1 MQKRR
6 EIPIITKMIH
16 LNAKIIS
23 RGGEKPQSV
32 VASAAYRSATKI
44 YCEYDG
50 EVKDFSRKGHVIYSE
65 ILLPEYAPKEFEDR
79 SVLWNA
85 VENFEK
91 GSRAQLSREVEFSLP
106 CELDADERLK
116 AARTLAEF
124 FRNKGMVV
132 DMNLHNPDHENPNPH
147 CHLML
152 TMRPFQKDGTFLEKK
167 CWREYDLDKNG
178 QKIPTKKGN
187 DYKSHKVYPTDWDDR
202 GNVEKWSALW
212 ADIETEFYKKNG
224 YEITAEHR
232 SFERQGIDL
241 LPTIH
246 MGAAVTAMERRGIQT
261 EVGSM
266 NREIK
271 KINALILSSMEN
283 IERLT
288 DKIAF
293 LEKEKKAIAQ
303 DKEKE
308 LPVQEKKEDSL
319 IAVLMEWQQNRS
331 AFIQDNDIRQ
341 RTDTKTGNI
350 KDFSSM
356 VAFLQSYKIE
366 TLEDLQKLAEGT
378 KKQRSDNIHN
388 QRELNAKLK
397 KMSNIVDIYHAYKP
411 YAEYLKKYESLSG
424 RQKQSYYDRN
434 ADKIDI
440 ALSYRTGLKNMS
452 GMDKLLP
459 KTWKKEL
466 EELKAES
473 AKIKHD
479 LAENDAIL
487 GELAEIADKT
497 AMVQKTKAKQN
508 EILPNLGEK
517 KSVKR
522 KGAIMAENKKYYFL
536 KLKEDFFDQREIV
549 VLEGSKDGILY
560 VNILLKLYLKSL
572 QHNGKLLLNE
582 MTPLSAEMIA
592 LLTRHEIGTVERAMR
607 AFMQLGLVEVLED
620 NTFYMPEIEEM
631 TGKGSSDGER
641 KARYRRQKAEGSTPL
656 LTNTNMGIGQS
667 WDNVPPVSQFYP
679 QEIRDKSIENREQ
692 RLYKRE

>member
-1 MQKRR
+1 MGKITTKKRILFSFRGQVTINGQIMSEKPGIFCAQNGQKLWVFGQ
-6 EIPIITKMIH
+6 PG
-16 LNAKIIS
+16 
-23 RGGEKPQSV
+23 GGEKTQSA

-50 EVKDFSRKGHVIYSE
+50 EVKDFSRKGHVIYSQ
-65 ILLPEYAPKEFEDR
+65 ILLPEYAPKEFADR

-91 GSRAQLSREVEFSLP
+91 GSRAQLSREIEFSLP

-116 AARTLAEF
+116 AAKTLAEF

-187 DYKSHKVYPTDWDDR
+187 DYKSHKVYATDWDDR
-202 GNVEKWSALW
+202 GNVEKWRALW

-261 EVGSM
+261 EVGNM

-293 LEKEKKAIAQ
+293 LEKEKKAIVQ

-319 IAVLMEWQQNRS
+319 IAILMEWQKNRS
-331 AFIQDNDIRQ
+331 AFIQGNNIRQ

-350 KDFSSM
+350 KDFSAM
-356 VAFLQSYKIE
+356 VSFLQLHNVE
-366 TLEDLQKLAEGT
+366 TLEDLRRLTEDT
-378 KKQRSDNIHN
+378 KKRRSDNIHN

-397 KMSNIVDIYHAYKP
+397 KMSNIVDIYQAYKP
-411 YAEYLKKYESLSG
+411 YAEYLKKYEGLSG
-424 RQKQSYYDRN
+424 RQKQSYYNKN
-434 ADKIDI
+434 ADKIET

-452 GMDKLLP
+452 GTDKLLP

-466 EELKAES
+466 DELKAES
-473 AKIKHD
+473 ARIKHD

-487 GELAEIADKT
+487 GELAEIADKA
-497 AMVQKTKAKQN
+497 AMVQRGKSKQN
-508 EILPNLGEK
+508 EILPNLEEEK
-517 KSVKR
+517 SKKEVSAQKR
-522 KGAIMAENKKYYFL
+522 RHQE
-536 KLKEDFFDQREIV
+536 EI
-549 VLEGSKDGILY
+549 S
-560 VNILLKLYLKSL
+560 
-572 QHNGKLLLNE
+572 
-582 MTPLSAEMIA
+582 
-592 LLTRHEIGTVERAMR
+592 
-607 AFMQLGLVEVLED
+607 
-620 NTFYMPEIEEM
+620 
-631 TGKGSSDGER
+631 
-641 KARYRRQKAEGSTPL
+641 
-656 LTNTNMGIGQS
+656 
-667 WDNVPPVSQFYP
+667 
-679 QEIRDKSIENREQ
+679 
-692 RLYKRE
+692 

>member
-1 MQKRR
+1 MGKITTKKRILFSFRGQVTINGQIMSEKPGIFCAQNGQKLWVFGQ
-6 EIPIITKMIH
+6 PG
-16 LNAKIIS
+16 
-23 RGGEKPQSV
+23 GGEKTQSA

-50 EVKDFSRKGHVIYSE
+50 EVKDFSRKGHVIYSQ
-65 ILLPEYAPKEFEDR
+65 ILLPEYAPKEFADR

-91 GSRAQLSREVEFSLP
+91 GSRAQLSREIEFSLP

-116 AARTLAEF
+116 AAKTLAEF

-187 DYKSHKVYPTDWDDR
+187 DYKSHKVYATDWDDR
-202 GNVEKWSALW
+202 GNVEKWRALW

-261 EVGSM
+261 EVGNM

-293 LEKEKKAIAQ
+293 LEKEKKAIVQ

-319 IAVLMEWQQNRS
+319 IAILMEWQKNRS
-331 AFIQDNDIRQ
+331 AFIQGNNIRQ

-350 KDFSSM
+350 KDFSAM
-356 VAFLQSYKIE
+356 VSFLQLHNVE
-366 TLEDLQKLAEGT
+366 TLEDLRRLTEDT
-378 KKQRSDNIHN
+378 KKRRSDNIHN

-397 KMSNIVDIYHAYKP
+397 KMSNIVDIYQAYKP
-411 YAEYLKKYESLSG
+411 YAEYLKKYEGLSG
-424 RQKQSYYDRN
+424 RQKQSYYNKN
-434 ADKIDI
+434 ADKIET

-452 GMDKLLP
+452 GTDKLLP

-466 EELKAES
+466 DELKAES
-473 AKIKHD
+473 ARIKHD

-487 GELAEIADKT
+487 GELAEIADKA
-497 AMVQKTKAKQN
+497 AMVQRAKEKQK

-517 KSVKR
+517 KS
-522 KGAIMAENKKYYFL
+522 AKKERGNYG
-536 KLKEDFFDQREIV
+536 RE
-549 VLEGSKDGILY
+549 
-560 VNILLKLYLKSL
+560 
-572 QHNGKLLLNE
+572 
-582 MTPLSAEMIA
+582 
-592 LLTRHEIGTVERAMR
+592 
-607 AFMQLGLVEVLED
+607 
-620 NTFYMPEIEEM
+620 
-631 TGKGSSDGER
+631 
-641 KARYRRQKAEGSTPL
+641 
-656 LTNTNMGIGQS
+656 
-667 WDNVPPVSQFYP
+667 
-679 QEIRDKSIENREQ
+679 
-692 RLYKRE
+692 

>member
-1 MQKRR
+1 MLTFSPVDWRKTGKAPQGAHTRSVYKCALVKRSVATFSVGDR
-6 EIPIITKMIH
+6 KTHKKEVIHISTKMIH

-23 RGGEKPQSV
+23 RGGKKPQSA

-65 ILLPEYAPKEFEDR
+65 ILLPEYAPKEFTDR

-91 GSRAQLSREVEFSLP
+91 GSRAQLSREIEFSLP

-116 AARTLAEF
+116 AAKTLAEF
-124 FRNKGMVV
+124 FRDKGMVV

-152 TMRPFQKDGTFLEKK
+152 TMRPFEKDGSFVKKK

-178 QKIPTKKGN
+178 QKIPTPKGN
-187 DYKSHKVYPTDWDDR
+187 DYKSHKVYAADWDDR
-202 GNVEKWSALW
+202 GNVEKWRALW

-261 EVGSM
+261 EVGNI

-271 KINALILSSMEN
+271 KINALIISSMEN

-288 DKIAF
+288 DKIDF

-308 LPVQEKKEDSL
+308 LPAQEKKEDSL
-319 IAVLMEWQQNRS
+319 ITILMEWQKNRS
-331 AFIQDNDIRQ
+331 AFIQDNNIRQ

-356 VAFLQSYKIE
+356 VSFLQSHNIE
-366 TLEDLQKLAEGT
+366 TLEDLRRLTEET
-378 KKQRSDNIHN
+378 KKRRSDNIHN

-397 KMSNIVDIYHAYKP
+397 KISNIVDIYHAYKP
-411 YAEYLKKYESLSG
+411 YAEYLKKYEGLSG
-424 RQKQSYYDRN
+424 RQKQSYYDKN
-434 ADKIDI
+434 ADKIET

-452 GMDKLLP
+452 GTDKLLP

-466 EELKAES
+466 DGLKAES
-473 AKIKHD
+473 ARIKHD

-487 GELAEIADKT
+487 GELAEIADKA
-497 AMVQKTKAKQN
+497 AMVQRDKAKQN

-517 KSVKR
+517 KS
-522 KGAIMAENKKYYFL
+522 AKKERDNYG
-536 KLKEDFFDQREIV
+536 RE
-549 VLEGSKDGILY
+549 
-560 VNILLKLYLKSL
+560 
-572 QHNGKLLLNE
+572 
-582 MTPLSAEMIA
+582 
-592 LLTRHEIGTVERAMR
+592 
-607 AFMQLGLVEVLED
+607 
-620 NTFYMPEIEEM
+620 
-631 TGKGSSDGER
+631 
-641 KARYRRQKAEGSTPL
+641 
-656 LTNTNMGIGQS
+656 
-667 WDNVPPVSQFYP
+667 
-679 QEIRDKSIENREQ
+679 
-692 RLYKRE
+692 

>member
-1 MQKRR
+1 MCRRR
-6 EIPIITKMIH
+6 EIPISTKMIH

-23 RGGEKPQSV
+23 RGGEKPQSA

-50 EVKDFSRKGHVIYSE
+50 EIKDFSRKGHVIYSE
-65 ILLPEYAPKEFEDR
+65 ILLPEYAPKEFADR

-91 GSRAQLSREVEFSLP
+91 GSRAQLSREIEFSLP
-106 CELDADERLK
+106 CELDADERLQ
-116 AARTLAEF
+116 AAKKLAEF
-124 FRNKGMVV
+124 FRDKGMVV
-132 DMNLHNPDHENPNPH
+132 DMNLHSPDHENPNPH

-187 DYKSHKVYPTDWDDR
+187 DYKSHKVYATDWDDR
-202 GNVEKWSALW
+202 GNVEKWRALW

-341 RTDTKTGNI
+341 RTDTKTVNI

-356 VAFLQSYKIE
+356 VAFLQSHKIE
-366 TLEDLQKLAEGT
+366 TLEDLQKLAEDT
-378 KKQRSDNIHN
+378 KKQRSDNIYN

-397 KMSNIVDIYHAYKP
+397 KMSNIIDVYHVYKP

-434 ADKIDI
+434 ADKVDT

-452 GMDKLLP
+452 GTDKLLP

-466 EELKAES
+466 EGLKAES
-473 AKIKHD
+473 VKIKHD

-487 GELAEIADKT
+487 RELAEIADKA
-497 AMVQKTKAKQN
+497 AMVQRGKLKQN

-522 KGAIMAENKKYYFL
+522 ERGNYG
-536 KLKEDFFDQREIV
+536 RE
-549 VLEGSKDGILY
+549 
-560 VNILLKLYLKSL
+560 
-572 QHNGKLLLNE
+572 
-582 MTPLSAEMIA
+582 
-592 LLTRHEIGTVERAMR
+592 
-607 AFMQLGLVEVLED
+607 
-620 NTFYMPEIEEM
+620 
-631 TGKGSSDGER
+631 
-641 KARYRRQKAEGSTPL
+641 
-656 LTNTNMGIGQS
+656 
-667 WDNVPPVSQFYP
+667 
-679 QEIRDKSIENREQ
+679 
-692 RLYKRE
+692 

>member
-1 MQKRR
+1 MRKRR
-6 EIPIITKMIH
+6 EIPISTKMIH

-23 RGGEKPQSV
+23 RGGEKPQSA

-50 EVKDFSRKGHVIYSE
+50 EMKDFSRKGHVIYSE
-65 ILLPEYAPKEFEDR
+65 ILLPEYAPKEFADR

-132 DMNLHNPDHENPNPH
+132 DMNLHSPDHENPNPH

-187 DYKSHKVYPTDWDDR
+187 DYKSHKVYATDWDDR
-202 GNVEKWSALW
+202 GNVEKWRALW

-261 EVGSM
+261 EVGNM

-271 KINALILSSMEN
+271 RINALILSSMEN

-288 DKIAF
+288 DKIAI
-293 LEKEKKAIAQ
+293 LEKEKKAIEQ
-303 DKEKE
+303 EREKE
-308 LPVQEKKEDSL
+308 TPIQEKQPDTL
-319 IAVLMEWQQNRS
+319 ISILMEWQKNRS
-331 AFIQDNDIRQ
+331 AFIQDNNIRQ
-341 RTDTKTGNI
+341 RTETKAGNV
-350 KDFSSM
+350 KDFSVM
-356 VAFLQSYKIE
+356 VAFLQSHKIE
-366 TLEDLQKLAEGT
+366 TLEDLRKLAEDT
-378 KKQRSDNIHN
+378 KKRRSDNIHN
-388 QRELNAKLK
+388 QRVLNAKLK
-397 KMSNIVDIYHAYKP
+397 KMSNIVDIYQAYKP
-411 YAEYLKKYESLSG
+411 FAEYLKKYESLSG
-424 RQKQSYYDRN
+424 RQKQSYYDQN
-434 ADKIDI
+434 ADKIDT

-452 GMDKLLP
+452 GTDKLLP

-466 EELKAES
+466 DELKAES
-473 AKIKHD
+473 AKIRHD
-479 LAENDAIL
+479 LAKNDIIL
-487 GELAEIADKT
+487 GELAEIADKA
-497 AMVQKTKAKQN
+497 AMVQRAKEKQK

-517 KSVKR
+517 KTQKR

-592 LLTRHEIGTVERAMR
+592 LLTRHEVGTVERAMR
-607 AFMQLGLVEVLED
+607 AFMQLGLVVMQED
-620 NTFYMPEIEEM
+620 DTYYMPEIEQM
-631 TGKGSSDGER
+631 TGKGSSEGER
-641 KARYRRQKAEGSTPL
+641 KARYRRQKAEGSMPL
-656 LTNTNMGIGQS
+656 LTDTNMGIGQS
-667 WDNVPPVSQFYP
+667 WDNVPPVSQFCP
-679 QEIRDKSIENREQ
+679 PEIRVV
-692 RLYKRE
+692 

>member
-1 MQKRR
+1 MRKRR
-6 EIPIITKMIH
+6 GIPITAKMIH

-23 RGGEKPQSV
+23 RGGEKPQSA

-50 EVKDFSRKGHVIYSE
+50 KMKDFSRKGHVIYSE
-65 ILLPEYAPKEFEDR
+65 ILLPEYAPKEFADR

-132 DMNLHNPDHENPNPH
+132 DMNLHSPDHENPNPH

-187 DYKSHKVYPTDWDDR
+187 DYKSHKVYATDWDDR
-202 GNVEKWSALW
+202 GNVEKWRALW

-261 EVGSM
+261 EVGNM

-288 DKIAF
+288 DKMAI
-293 LEKEKKAIAQ
+293 LEKEKKAI
-303 DKEKE
+303 E
-308 LPVQEKKEDSL
+308 QEKQPDTL
-319 IAVLMEWQQNRS
+319 ISILMEWQKNRS
-331 AFIQDNDIRQ
+331 AFIQDNNIRQ
-341 RTDTKTGNI
+341 RTETKAGNV
-350 KDFSSM
+350 KDFSVM
-356 VAFLQSYKIE
+356 VAFLQSHKIE
-366 TLEDLQKLAEGT
+366 T
-378 KKQRSDNIHN
+378 
-388 QRELNAKLK
+388 
-397 KMSNIVDIYHAYKP
+397 
-411 YAEYLKKYESLSG
+411 
-424 RQKQSYYDRN
+424 
-434 ADKIDI
+434 

-452 GMDKLLP
+452 GTDKLLP

-466 EELKAES
+466 DGLKAES
-473 AKIKHD
+473 AKIRHD
-479 LAENDAIL
+479 LAKNDIIL
-487 GELAEIADKT
+487 GELAEIADKA
-497 AMVQKTKAKQN
+497 AMVQRGREKQK

-517 KSVKR
+517 KR
-522 KGAIMAENKKYYFL
+522 AKKERGNYG
-536 KLKEDFFDQREIV
+536 RE
-549 VLEGSKDGILY
+549 
-560 VNILLKLYLKSL
+560 
-572 QHNGKLLLNE
+572 
-582 MTPLSAEMIA
+582 
-592 LLTRHEIGTVERAMR
+592 
-607 AFMQLGLVEVLED
+607 
-620 NTFYMPEIEEM
+620 
-631 TGKGSSDGER
+631 
-641 KARYRRQKAEGSTPL
+641 
-656 LTNTNMGIGQS
+656 
-667 WDNVPPVSQFYP
+667 
-679 QEIRDKSIENREQ
+679 
-692 RLYKRE
+692 

>member
-1 MQKRR
+1 M
-6 EIPIITKMIH
+6 IHISTKMIH

-23 RGGEKPQSV
+23 RGGEKTQSA

-50 EVKDFSRKGHVIYSE
+50 EVKDFSRKGHVIYSQ
-65 ILLPEYAPKEFEDR
+65 ILLPEYAPKEFADR

-91 GSRAQLSREVEFSLP
+91 GSRAQLSREIEFSLP

-116 AARTLAEF
+116 AAKTLAEF

-187 DYKSHKVYPTDWDDR
+187 DYKSHKVYATDWDDR
-202 GNVEKWSALW
+202 GNVEKWRALW

-261 EVGSM
+261 EVGNM

-293 LEKEKKAIAQ
+293 LEKEKKAIVQ

-319 IAVLMEWQQNRS
+319 IAILMEWQKNRS
-331 AFIQDNDIRQ
+331 AFIQGNNIRQ

-350 KDFSSM
+350 KDFSAM
-356 VAFLQSYKIE
+356 VSFLQLHNVE
-366 TLEDLQKLAEGT
+366 TLEDLRRLTEDT
-378 KKQRSDNIHN
+378 KKRRSDNIHN

-397 KMSNIVDIYHAYKP
+397 KMSNIVDIYQAYKP
-411 YAEYLKKYESLSG
+411 YAEYLKKYEGLSG
-424 RQKQSYYDRN
+424 RQKQSYYNKN
-434 ADKIDI
+434 ADKIET

-452 GMDKLLP
+452 GTDKLLP

-466 EELKAES
+466 DELKAES
-473 AKIKHD
+473 ARIKHD

-487 GELAEIADKT
+487 GELAEIADKA
-497 AMVQKTKAKQN
+497 AMVQRGKSKQN
-508 EILPNLGEK
+508 EILPNLGEEKSK
-517 KSVKR
+517 KEVSAQKR
-522 KGAIMAENKKYYFL
+522 RHQE
-536 KLKEDFFDQREIV
+536 EI
-549 VLEGSKDGILY
+549 S
-560 VNILLKLYLKSL
+560 
-572 QHNGKLLLNE
+572 
-582 MTPLSAEMIA
+582 
-592 LLTRHEIGTVERAMR
+592 
-607 AFMQLGLVEVLED
+607 
-620 NTFYMPEIEEM
+620 
-631 TGKGSSDGER
+631 
-641 KARYRRQKAEGSTPL
+641 
-656 LTNTNMGIGQS
+656 
-667 WDNVPPVSQFYP
+667 
-679 QEIRDKSIENREQ
+679 
-692 RLYKRE
+692 